1 MLIPHSD
8 LLTPQQEAILDLFIS
23 NDFLREN
30 LYFTG
35 GTALSA
41 CYLNHRYSDDLDFF
55 SNEKLDSFQLNTIV
69 QKWTNKLNIAYT
81 SRQVEDTYLYFLKY
95 SNDYELKVDF
105 AQYPYPNVEKL
116 IDIQGLKVNS
126 QKDLAVNKCVT
137 ISQRSEVKDFVDLYY
152 LLKEY
157 SIYELHELANKKFNR
172 DYDLMLLAAD
182 LLKIEHFE
190 YLPRMILPLTL
201 AQIREF
207 FIGLAGSMG
216 AKVTKD

>member
-1 MLIPHSD
+1 M
-8 LLTPQQEAILDLFIS
+8 
-23 NDFLREN
+23 
-30 LYFTG
+30 
-35 GTALSA
+35 
-41 CYLNHRYSDDLDFF
+41 DFF

-190 YLPRMILPLTL
+190 FLPRMILPLTL
-201 AQIREF
+201 VEIREF

-216 AKVTKD
+216 ARVTKD

>member
-1 MLIPHSD
+1 MIIQHSD
-8 LLTPQQEAILDLFIS
+8 LLTPQQNTVLDLFVS

-55 SNEKLDSFQLNTIV
+55 SSEKLDSFQLNSIV
-69 QKWTNKLNIAYT
+69 QDWVNKLHITYT

-95 SNDYELKVDF
+95 SNEYELKVDF
-105 AQYPYPNVEKL
+105 AHYPYPNVEELVDVKGL
-116 IDIQGLKVNS
+116 RINSKKDI
-126 QKDLAVNKCVT
+126 AVNKCVT
-137 ISQRSEVKDFVDLYY
+137 VSQRFDVKDFVDLYY

-157 SIYELHELANKKFNR
+157 SIYDLHELANKKFNR

-182 LLKIEHFE
+182 LLKIEQFE
-190 YLPRMILPLTL
+190 YLPRMILPLSLTEL
-201 AQIREF
+201 REYF
-207 FIGLAGSMG
+207 VGLAESLGIK
-216 AKVTKD
+216 ATKS